1 METEVHLNGAF
12 LTETND
18 SNYNERKLFL
28 VKQYLKKER
37 AKKPFDGMATNR
49 KKLTI
54 RDFIHEQDNPYEKGK
69 NSLFEEHFPLLNV
82 ISNRNALNFSKYFLT
97 DMLSDPILSQTAENI
112 ISSKSY
118 KQPIKINQNRFQNAK
133 IDNVLHNVLKK
144 KTNSFEKN
152 VSIQTGKSTNRNDI
166 NTLSHFFSDSYRKL
180 KDNYKKYNLKFHRIN
195 GENQENM
202 KIKNDDNYILNG
214 YKNRKKDEFLD
225 LLRNE
230 ATKLKYNQSLRLCSN
245 LI

>member
-1 METEVHLNGAF
+1 METGVHLNGAF
-12 LTETND
+12 LTETNEP
-18 SNYNERKLFL
+18 NYNERKLFL

-54 RDFIHEQDNPYEKGK
+54 RDFIHEQDNPYEKSK

-82 ISNRNALNFSKYFLT
+82 ISNRKALNFSKYFLT
-97 DMLSDPILSQTAENI
+97 DMLNDPILSQTAENI

-118 KQPIKINQNRFQNAK
+118 KQPIKFYHNRFQNEK
-133 IDNVLHNVLKK
+133 IDNVLHNVFKK
-144 KTNSFEKN
+144 NNNSLEKS
-152 VSIQTGKSTNRNDI
+152 VSIQTGKNTNGKYI
-166 NTLSHFFSDSYRKL
+166 NSLSHFFSDSYRKL
-180 KDNYKKYNLKFHRIN
+180 KDNYRKYNLKCHRIN

-202 KIKNDDNYILNG
+202 KNKNDDNYILNG
-214 YKNRKKDEFLD
+214 YKNRRKDEFLD
-225 LLRNE
+225 LLRND
-230 ATKLKYNQSLRLCSN
+230 AIKLKYNHGLRLCSN